1 MISQSDIKIREM
13 VIDDYESVYK
23 LWSETEGMCMR
34 NVDDSY
40 EGINKFIKRNPNT
53 CFVALDEQ
61 NKIVGAVL
69 CGNDGRRGYIYHLAV
84 DKNYRRRGVGKHL
97 IQNASY
103 ALRDLGI
110 MKAALLVLHTNK
122 EGNEFWENIGY
133 YERYDIIYRDK
144 SLDDRNI

>member
-1 MISQSDIKIREM
+1 
-13 VIDDYESVYK
+13 
-23 LWSETEGMCMR
+23 
-34 NVDDSY
+34 
-40 EGINKFIKRNPNT
+40 NKFIKRNPNT

-97 IQNASY
+97 IQNASN